1 MRRLPFA
8 LALVLAA
15 CGSTQTP
22 VTVAPVPVQPP
33 TADASAAAA
42 VAAPRVAVPT
52 PGPARDVHLPPVRA
66 TTLANGLAVQLV
78 EYHTLPVLHLRL
90 VVRAGSA
97 ADPANLPGLASFTGD
112 MLREGTTTRTSAQI
126 AEAIEFVGGSLSVS
140 TSADVTVLSVSVLR
154 DHAETALSLL
164 ADVVGHPTFPQV
176 EINKLKRRETDRLQ
190 QSRND
195 PGWLTRRAFYQGL
208 YGEAH
213 PYGRFDTTPQV
224 LARLTRAD
232 LMAFHRTRFVSGN
245 MFLTVVGDVQ
255 PAAFDTLLNRTLG
268 TLRRGTAPAVTIADA
283 PAATARQIVL
293 VDRPE
298 SAQSVIRI
306 GNVSLRR
313 ADPDWVPFT
322 VANQILGGGVSSR
335 LFMDLRELRSLS
347 YGVYARMGENVG
359 TSQWFAGG
367 QVRTAVTGDA
377 MHALFRHIECLTTEA
392 APDPELS
399 MTRSYLTDSFA
410 LSIETPGNVA
420 DLVSSMR
427 VFGLP
432 ADYYDTLRARVMG
445 VDAAASLATA
455 RRYIHPD
462 QALVVVVGTAST
474 RPSRW
479 GRPARRPR
487 RSRPMP
493 PSGSRSRPARPA
505 PRAPRPA
512 RRSPFRRCCAASVR
526 CESSTSRAT
535 PCASSRR
542 TRRAPRRFTPD
553 AKSCRPRRSRP
564 SHTPASTEAPMIGP
578 RRPRWQAHATAVV
591 AVLVLV
597 ALSLTYADARVAAAR
612 TLPGTSLASSSMEV
626 GADAPVPI
634 PRSPRALGADEGV
647 LVRRGRFRELRLPSA
662 RDRCTRRGAR
672 GAALYTPRPSGSLSS
687 TTARGAPRSGRRCS
701 PPCPSR
707 CCRSCTSSCRRFDR
721 SSTISDTAG
730 AFFLLAALVAASGG
744 RLGAFAVLFVLG
756 ALNRE
761 TILLSLIAVAL
772 SMRGAAVDT
781 RRRVV
786 LAGCLAAFVIIKS
799 VLYLRY
805 IDNPGPGLFELTH
818 QRLAGHS
825 GSHLAD
831 NLQLLATYPRGA
843 YVVSLVFG
851 PLFAGVVASR
861 TAADPVLKS
870 FALVAA
876 MYGVALCFI
885 GDLDDL
891 RELGDVVLP
900 LAMMVTAEG
909 LGSSRIDRS
918 PRRRPAP
925 WVSGTRPSSVLG
937 LVDAED
943 VALRVLEPRGL
954 LRSDHADVVDGLQ
967 AGQVVVLE
975 HHAAVLELVDLLH
988 HVGDLEAQGGV
999 LGPGSLGLRDE
1010 GDGRLAR
1017 ARQDEVAVRGVPEGP
1032 RSPRVFS

>member
-22 VTVAPVPVQPP
+22 LTVAPVPTPAP
-33 TADASAAAA
+33 ADAGASAP

-52 PGPARDVHLPPVRA
+52 PGPARDVHLPAVRS

-97 ADPANLPGLASFTGD
+97 TDPANLPGLASLTGD

-140 TSADVTVLSVSVLR
+140 TSADVTVISVSVLR
-154 DHAETALSLL
+154 DHAETALNLL
-164 ADVVGHPTFPQV
+164 ADVIGRPTFPQV

-224 LARLTRAD
+224 LARVTRAD
-232 LMAFHRTRFVSGN
+232 IVAFHRTRFVSGN

-359 TSQWFAGG
+359 ASQWFAGG
-367 QVRTAVTGDA
+367 QVRTAVTSDA
-377 MHALFRHIECLTTEA
+377 MHALFRHIECLTSEA

-420 DLVSSMR
+420 DLLSGMR

-432 ADYYDTLRARVMG
+432 ADYYETLRARVMG

-462 QALVVVVGTAST
+462 HALVVVVGTASAPVEVGPPCAAAAALPADAT
-474 RPSRW
+474 FAQQIQACQARPE
-479 GRPARRPR
+479 GAPARETQPLQEVLRGFGPVR
-487 RSRPMP
+487 VVDLEGHTVRELAATPAT
-493 PSGSRSRPARPA
+493 PSPIHA
-505 PRAPRPA
+505 
-512 RRSPFRRCCAASVR
+512 R
-526 CESSTSRAT
+526 CEELS
-535 PCASSRR
+535 
-542 TRRAPRRFTPD
+542 
-553 AKSCRPRRSRP
+553 
-564 SHTPASTEAPMIGP
+564 TPAL
-578 RRPRWQAHATAVV
+578 Q
-591 AVLVLV
+591 
-597 ALSLTYADARVAAAR
+597 
-612 TLPGTSLASSSMEV
+612 
-626 GADAPVPI
+626 
-634 PRSPRALGADEGV
+634 
-647 LVRRGRFRELRLPSA
+647 
-662 RDRCTRRGAR
+662 
-672 GAALYTPRPSGSLSS
+672 
-687 TTARGAPRSGRRCS
+687 
-701 PPCPSR
+701 
-707 CCRSCTSSCRRFDR
+707 
-721 SSTISDTAG
+721 
-730 AFFLLAALVAASGG
+730 
-744 RLGAFAVLFVLG
+744 
-756 ALNRE
+756 
-761 TILLSLIAVAL
+761 AVA
-772 SMRGAAVDT
+772 
-781 RRRVV
+781 
-786 LAGCLAAFVIIKS
+786 
-799 VLYLRY
+799 
-805 IDNPGPGLFELTH
+805 
-818 QRLAGHS
+818 HS
-825 GSHLAD
+825 SQH
-831 NLQLLATYPRGA
+831 
-843 YVVSLVFG
+843 
-851 PLFAGVVASR
+851 
-861 TAADPVLKS
+861 
-870 FALVAA
+870 
-876 MYGVALCFI
+876 
-885 GDLDDL
+885 
-891 RELGDVVLP
+891 
-900 LAMMVTAEG
+900 
-909 LGSSRIDRS
+909 
-918 PRRRPAP
+918 
-925 WVSGTRPSSVLG
+925 
-937 LVDAED
+937 
-943 VALRVLEPRGL
+943 
-954 LRSDHADVVDGLQ
+954 
-967 AGQVVVLE
+967 
-975 HHAAVLELVDLLH
+975 
-988 HVGDLEAQGGV
+988 
-999 LGPGSLGLRDE
+999 
-1010 GDGRLAR
+1010 
-1017 ARQDEVAVRGVPEGP
+1017 
-1032 RSPRVFS
+1032 